1 MKERYRI
8 VINDI
13 KYLNQAESRSRCK
26 VQILDQL
33 TGRLYKRMGD
43 GQQIGNFHPIWV
55 NWHGKKVNIE
65 ELAKETIQDGQ

>member
-1 MKERYRI
+1 
-8 VINDI
+8 
-13 KYLNQAESRSRCK
+13 
-26 VQILDQL
+26 
-33 TGRLYKRMGD
+33 MGD